1 MNFLL
6 NASKCQN
13 IRLIL
18 VKNKII
24 YRHPQDKFRGNA
36 VYILIVV

>member
-1 MNFLL
+1 MNFWLIIP
-6 NASKCQN
+6 KCQN
-13 IRLIL
+13 IRLIF

-24 YRHPQDKFRGNA
+24 YRHQQDKFRGNA